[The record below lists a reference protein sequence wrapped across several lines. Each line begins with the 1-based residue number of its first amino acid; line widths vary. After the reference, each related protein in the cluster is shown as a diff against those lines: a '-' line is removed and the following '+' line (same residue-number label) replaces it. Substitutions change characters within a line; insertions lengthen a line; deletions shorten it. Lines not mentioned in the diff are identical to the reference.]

1 MKLQYNTDNPME
13 DITSGAFDFFSSPS
27 MKKEANDIL
36 VAATNGNMKAFSE
49 ALIEYYTSAS
59 AYAVAIT
66 VERLLTAPQKQELDE
81 AISKRR
87 TEIVDETIAQIF
99 KENNE

>member
-1 MKLQYNTDNPME
+1 MKLEYHTNNPME

-36 VAATNGNMKAFSE
+36 VAATNRNMKAFSE

-66 VERLLTAPQKQELDE
+66 IERLLTASQKQELDE
-81 AISKRR
+81 AIAKRR
-87 TEIVDETIAQIF
+87 AAIVDETIAQIF
-99 KENNE
+99 KEEQ